1 MTNPQGNFTPAVD
14 LVIVIDTSPS
24 MKDEAQALSQAAS
37 VSIKA
42 AASSCP
48 SDLRVTWFGVEGTW
62 NNTNFNRTIR
72 DYLLKV
78 CKISES
84 KIRGRK
90 RGELPSA
97 GAQEDGARA
106 IEDIANHFDWRQGAA
121 RAIFYLGDEALEGGG
136 SEVKKDDIEA
146 ANRAIQTAKANQV
159 KVHTYFGTSKSKNKD
174 QLQQEFAR
182 VSKETGGQTFSK
194 KDTLKGFT
202 VVLES
207 VICGSRNFS
216 DIPSTGGGNKQPVN
230 PVNPIVVG
238 DLIGSISFDS
248 FSRDSQT
255 DIVCL
260 TPVRTIV
267 RREEEVVL
275 IRKVRKV
282 EEVDT
287 SPACPIET
295 TQVSPSQP

>member
-1 MTNPQGNFTPAVD
+1 MTNPQGNSTPTVD

-24 MKDEAQALSQAAS
+24 MKDEAHALSKAAS

-48 SDLRVTWFGVEGTW
+48 SNLRVVWFGVEGTW
-62 NNTNFNRTIR
+62 KDTNFNRTIR

-78 CKISES
+78 CKVSES

-106 IEDIANHFDWRQGAA
+106 VEDIANHFDWRPGAS

-136 SEVKKDDIEA
+136 GQVQQADIDA
-146 ANRAIQTAKANQV
+146 ANQAIQTAKAQQV
-159 KVHTYFGTSKSKNKD
+159 KVHTYFGTSKSKHQA
-174 QLQQEFAR
+174 QLKQEFTRLA
-182 VSKETGGQTFSK
+182 KQTGGQSFTHQ
-194 KDTLKGFT
+194 DTLNGFT
-202 VVLES
+202 LVLES
-207 VICGSRNFS
+207 VICGSRNQEVAVPEPTPTPITTPTPTPDLTWP
-216 DIPSTGGGNKQPVN
+216 DIVN
-230 PVNPIVVG
+230 NNAIWEMRG
-238 DLIGSISFDS
+238 
-248 FSRDSQT
+248 QQ
-255 DIVCL
+255 DIVCV

-267 RREEEVVL
+267 RREEEVILV
-275 IRKVRKV
+275 RKVRKV
-282 EEVDT
+282 EEVDA

>member
-1 MTNPQGNFTPAVD
+1 MTNNTPAVD
-14 LVIVIDTSPS
+14 LVIAIDTSPS
-24 MKDEAQALSQAAS
+24 MRDEAQALSLAAS

-48 SDLRVTWFGVEGTW
+48 SDLRVVWFGVEGTW
-62 NNTNFNRTIR
+62 KDTNFNRTIR

-106 IEDIANHFDWRQGAA
+106 IEDIANHFDWRQDAA

-136 SEVKKDDIEA
+136 SEVTKEDIEA
-146 ANRAIQTAKANQV
+146 ANQAIKVAKNNQV
-159 KVHTYFGTSKSKNKD
+159 KVHTYFGTSKSKNREQIK
-174 QLQQEFAR
+174 QEFAR
-182 VSKETGGQTFSK
+182 IAQGTGGQSFTKQDS
-194 KDTLKGFT
+194 LKGFT
-202 VVLES
+202 VILES
-207 VICGSRNFS
+207 VICGSRNVAN
-216 DIPSTGGGNKQPVN
+216 IPGAGGENKQPVN
-230 PVNPIVVG
+230 PIAIG
-238 DLIGSISFDS
+238 DLIGNISFDS
-248 FSRDSQT
+248 FGRDTQA
-255 DIVCL
+255 DIVCV

-267 RREEEVVL
+267 RREEEITL

-282 EEVDT
+282 EEVDA
-287 SPACPIET
+287 SPACPVNT
-295 TQVSPSQP
+295 NQVSPS